1 MNIDD
6 VTTLLRRHKSEL
18 RQRFGVSRLAVFGSV
33 ARGSDREGSDIDILV
48 EFDRAPGFDAFM
60 DLKYYLEDLLGVPVD
75 LVTRKALR
83 PRIRKHVEREAIDVA

>member
-1 MNIDD
+1 M
-6 VTTLLRRHKSEL
+6 
-18 RQRFGVSRLAVFGSV
+18 SRLAVFGSV